1 MYKYTDKVIA
11 SLDRQFLRLFR
22 RLRLMKFDSLNVL
35 NEVVAIYQR
44 ADKLAKKGY
53 LDIALYAYL
62 YAMEQAENAGF
73 EAEKQT
79 PIDEDWILDMLE
91 EEDFV
96 TLYDYGNEWERK
108 RQRLSEALA
117 ATTTP
122 QQEIDK
128 AIKLMALQ
136 VSHYADKAT
145 AQAAIQAFKD
155 AGVKKVKWITERDDR
170 VCSKCEPL
178 DGKIFDIDKTPQIP
192 LHWRCRCRLEIV
204 S

>member
-73 EAEKQT
+73 EAKKQT

-178 DGKIFDIDKTPQIP
+178 DGKIFDIDKVPAIPQ
-192 LHWRCRCRLEIV
+192 HYRCRCRLEIV

>member
-22 RLRLMKFDSLNVL
+22 RLRLMKFDELNVL
-35 NEVVAIYQR
+35 NHVVAAYQR
-44 ADKLAKKGY
+44 ADKLAKKAF
-53 LDIALYAYL
+53 LDIAIHAYL
-62 YAMEQAENAGF
+62 FAMKEAEDAGF
-73 EAEKQT
+73 KPKTET
-79 PIDEDWILDMLE
+79 PIDEDWILEMLE

-117 ATTTP
+117 ATNTP
-122 QQEIDK
+122 NKEIDK
-128 AIKLMALQ
+128 ALKLMALQ

-178 DGKIFDIDKTPQIP
+178 DGKIFDIDKIPAIPQ
-192 LHWRCRCRLEIV
+192 HYRCRCRLEIV

>member
-53 LDIALYAYL
+53 LDIALFAYL
-62 YAMEQAENAGF
+62 YAMEQAESAGF
-73 EAEKQT
+73 EAKKQN
-79 PIDEDWILDMLE
+79 PIDEDWILEMLE

-155 AGVKKVKWITERDDR
+155 AGVKKVKWITERDER

>member
-73 EAEKQT
+73 EAKKQT

>member
-11 SLDRQFLRLFR
+11 SLDRKFLRLFR
-22 RLRLMKFDSLNVL
+22 KLRLMKFDELNVL

-62 YAMEQAENAGF
+62 YAMEQAEDAGF
-73 EAEKQT
+73 EAKKQT
-79 PIDEDWILDMLE
+79 PIDEDWILEMLE

-178 DGKIFDIDKTPQIP
+178 DGKIFDIDKLPP
-192 LHWRCRCRLEIV
+192 LPAHYRCRCILV
-204 S
+204 PA